1 MMKKKLFS
9 LAVTLVMALSLAVP
23 AMAAGTGSITVT
35 NATVGQEYAGYKIFD
50 ATYSGENVAYTI
62 DEDSQFYEAVNSA
75 TNVFTLTESSVDG
88 VYNVAVVQDADVLT
102 WIKELSKEGLNAD
115 LTATEAE
122 SDTVVWNDVPYGYYY
137 ITSSLGTLI
146 TVDSNL
152 PHVEVIDKNQEPGGG
167 GVTKTTDGNESDYQ
181 IGEVIPFTITFVATN
196 YDGENAIENY
206 YVDDIMATGMELV
219 AGSID
224 VAVDGD
230 SDVPFTAADND
241 FPITIPWQSEGEFL
255 YDSPSTVTVT
265 YKAVL
270 TADAAIDGDG
280 ITNTAKVT
288 WTGNP
293 DGEVVTG
300 EDTVYTYALAVKKV
314 DKAGNSLAG
323 ATFVLKDAIGAEVKV
338 SGADGVYTVDPNGT
352 ATIVSPASG
361 LIVIKGV
368 DSDKYTLTE
377 TAAPEGFN
385 LLTAPVE
392 VTPSKIG
399 ATNTS
404 VTKYLDAEGNVV
416 DEETDVSV
424 EIIADVAATPVV
436 VVNFSGTELPSTG
449 GMGTTIF
456 YVVGGTLVVAAAVLL
471 ITKKRMHNAED

>member
-35 NATVGQEYAGYKIFD
+35 NATVGQTYAGYKIFD

-62 DEDSQFYEAVNSA
+62 DEDSQFYSAVSGA
-75 TNVFTLTESSVDG
+75 TDVFTLTESSVDG
-88 VYNVAVVQDADVLT
+88 VYNVAAVQGADVLA
-102 WIKELSKEGLNAD
+102 WVKGLSGTFTAD
-115 LTATEAE
+115 LTAVEAD
-122 SDTVVWNDVPYGYYY
+122 SDTVVWNEVPYGYYY

-152 PHVEVIDKNQEPGGG
+152 PNVEVIDKNQQPGGG
-167 GVTKTTDGNESDYQ
+167 ATKTTNGNEEDYQ
-181 IGEVIPFTITFVATN
+181 IGEVIPFTITFTATN
-196 YDGENAIENY
+196 YDGETAIENY
-206 YVDDIMATGMELV
+206 YVDDIMAPGMELV
-219 AGSID
+219 ADSID

-230 SDVPFTAADND
+230 SEVLFTATDDA
-241 FPITIPWQSEGEFL
+241 FPITIPWQADGEFL

-270 TADAAIDGDG
+270 TATAAIDGEG
-280 ITNTAKVT
+280 LKNTAKIT
-288 WTGNP
+288 WTGTP
-293 DGEVVTG
+293 GGDEVIV

-314 DKAGNSLAG
+314 DKAGNPLAG
-323 ATFVLKDAIGAEVKV
+323 ATFVLKDATGAEVKV
-338 SGADGVYTVDPNGT
+338 SGENGVYTVDPNGT
-352 ATIVSPASG
+352 ATIVSPESG

-385 LLTAPVE
+385 LLTKPVE
-392 VTPSKIG
+392 VTPTKTG
-399 ATNTS
+399 VTNTN
-404 VTKYLDAEGNVV
+404 VTKYLDEEGNVV
-416 DEETDVSV
+416 DTVTDVSV
-424 EIIADVAATPVV
+424 EITADVAATPVV

-471 ITKKRMHNAED
+471 ITKKRMNNAED